1 MTTTLYKVVVIFAI
15 QDVIAAIFAI
25 VERAKQ
31 ERGC

>member
-1 MTTTLYKVVVIFAI
+1 VVIFAI